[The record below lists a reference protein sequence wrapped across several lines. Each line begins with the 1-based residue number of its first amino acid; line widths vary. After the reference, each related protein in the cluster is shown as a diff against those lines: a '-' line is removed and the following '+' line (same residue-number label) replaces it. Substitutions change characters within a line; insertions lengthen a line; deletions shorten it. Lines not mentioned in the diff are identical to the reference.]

1 MKLSETQ
8 DKNEKRAL
16 KWKASYHSK
25 KLVNYGGFRLLAGPS
40 TFLSGKGLSK
50 APIMVLKDLLLFQ
63 CILASLIIVAL
74 KGVLLQVKDI
84 VNIWQMSALDGIVW
98 ICTYVTVIIV
108 EIDIGLLVG
117 LIVSIVTILF
127 RGLRPYV
134 YRLSRLPNTDI
145 YVERSK
151 YGKVRLVNSCIV
163 IL

>member
-1 MKLSETQ
+1 M
-8 DKNEKRAL
+8 
-16 KWKASYHSK
+16 
-25 KLVNYGGFRLLAGPS
+25 
-40 TFLSGKGLSK
+40 
-50 APIMVLKDLLLFQ
+50 
-63 CILASLIIVAL
+63 AL

-151 YGKVRLVNSCIV
+151 YGKVRLVNNCIV

>member
-1 MKLSETQ
+1 M
-8 DKNEKRAL
+8 
-16 KWKASYHSK
+16 
-25 KLVNYGGFRLLAGPS
+25 
-40 TFLSGKGLSK
+40 
-50 APIMVLKDLLLFQ
+50 
-63 CILASLIIVAL
+63 AL

-151 YGKVRLVNSCIV
+151 YGKVRLVNSSIYTKIGKAPWEPAGGARRCTCTPLAQKHFNWGIQSGV
-163 IL
+163 PSPVRHIAALG